1 MIYKTPDPPALGI
14 SMQEAAQ
21 QNYHDTQWDGMRP
34 HGAYRKRNI
43 PPWPEVWFV
52 ISLFGVL
59 GSLSCY
65 FRIVPPIPD
74 QIAGGSVLR
83 DVRNEARGKAR
94 STGGKQQ
101 QRDYDFMVAWPE
113 RNRSIISENRIR
125 FYIEY
130 ILLRVTEYVFVVE
143 FIPRLAFVCRATGH
157 CSARA
162 QLWELSSI
170 LYPAGVATPLRT
182 DFSSAI
188 QSFESHIVST
198 LWTAVGIVIV
208 SCCLLSAQAIVLDK
222 GYLAVLGYIGSEWT
236 VVTDADTATLNP
248 WDPKRKYKKGDLVGY
263 GSDVYQATS
272 NSPDGKPIDP
282 RLRSVHKLLSGEL
295 GHNATS
301 QVLLQVSK
309 VQLGTT
315 LIYIG
320 LWVMFT
326 LFGYSTD
333 GLLSAVG
340 ANLVALYTLSND
352 GLSHH
357 NELSSLRAEI
367 MVSQQ

>member
-1 MIYKTPDPPALGI
+1 M
-14 SMQEAAQ
+14 
-21 QNYHDTQWDGMRP
+21 
-34 HGAYRKRNI
+34 
-43 PPWPEVWFV
+43 
-52 ISLFGVL
+52 
-59 GSLSCY
+59 
-65 FRIVPPIPD
+65 
-74 QIAGGSVLR
+74 R

-367 MVSQQ
+367 MASQQ

>member
-130 ILLRVTEYVFVVE
+130 ILLRVTEYVFVVG

-326 LFGYSTD
+326 LFGYSTH

-367 MVSQQ
+367 MASQQ